1 MKEAMM
7 LGSTRTGS
15 LLRLNLALALGF
27 FLTATALRAQVMPIA
42 VLDFDGFGI
51 SESEAIALSNR
62 LRNEL
67 FRLGTFQV
75 VDRGMMQSILEEQD
89 FQLTGC
95 TSNECLVQV
104 GKLIGAQQMVG
115 GSVSK
120 VGGTFT
126 VSARLVDV
134 ETGTVLGVS
143 DFDLR
148 GELDDLLT
156 TGMQQVALMLSGQE
170 AAPQA
175 PAPTVSRMVSPQ
187 IPRAPASRADMAQA
201 LRELPW
207 QALVGI
213 PAGEGG
219 FGAEFSKF
227 VGRGFPVGLFLV
239 KPAVSLGY
247 LMRTYED
254 TDDGMYYEDMR
265 GYLSAALHADMSGV
279 KFGGSI
285 YTGFGLSVGQYW
297 EGIYNS
303 FTDDYDTYWT
313 SEGMETVFQ
322 LGGQVRI
329 PVSDKYKLIGDTRI
343 VVTPTYEASFM
354 FQVGIQR

>member
-1 MKEAMM
+1 LKVRVV
-7 LGSTRTGS
+7 LGLILS
-15 LLRLNLALALGF
+15 
-27 FLTATALRAQVMPIA
+27 ATALQAQALPIA

-67 FRLGTFQV
+67 FRLETFQV
-75 VDRGMMQSILEEQD
+75 VDRGMMQSILQEQD

-134 ETGTVLGVS
+134 ETGTVLEVS

-148 GELDDLLT
+148 GELDDMLT
-156 TGMQQVALMLSGQE
+156 TGMRQVALMLSGKE
-170 AAPQA
+170 VV
-175 PAPTVSRMVSPQ
+175 PAEPVPTVSRMVSPST
-187 IPRAPASRADMAQA
+187 PRTPASQAAMAQA

-213 PAGEGG
+213 SVGEGG
-219 FGAEFSKF
+219 FGMEFSKF

-247 LMRTYED
+247 MIRTYED
-254 TDDGMYYEDMR
+254 TNADKFYEDKR
-265 GYLSAALHADMSGV
+265 GYLAAALHGDLAGAR
-279 KFGGSI
+279 FGGSI
-285 YTGFGLSVGQYW
+285 YAGFGLSVGEYW
-297 EGIYNS
+297 EGLYDYY
-303 FTDDYDTYWT
+303 TDDYEDYW
-313 SEGMETVFQ
+313 SDEGTESIFQ
-322 LGGQVRI
+322 VGGQVRV
-329 PVSDKYKLIGDTRI
+329 PLSDKFKLMGDARI
-343 VVTPTYEASFM
+343 TGTPTYGASFM
-354 FQVGIQR
+354 FQVGVQR

>member
-1 MKEAMM
+1 
-7 LGSTRTGS
+7 
-15 LLRLNLALALGF
+15 LNVRLALG
-27 FLTATALRAQVMPIA
+27 LILSTTSIQAQALPIA

-75 VDRGMMQSILEEQD
+75 VDRGMMQSILQEQD

-134 ETGTVLGVS
+134 ENGTVLAVS

-156 TGMQQVALMLSGQE
+156 TGMGQVALMLSGE
-170 AAPQA
+170 EVTPLE
-175 PAPTVSRMVSPQ
+175 PAPTVSRMVSPPT
-187 IPRAPASRADMAQA
+187 PRAPATQADMAQA

-207 QALVGI
+207 QAIVGF
-213 PAGEGG
+213 PVNEGG

-227 VGRGFPVGLFLV
+227 IGRGFPVGLFLV

-247 LMRTYED
+247 LTRSIED
-254 TDDGMYYEDMR
+254 TDNGMYYDDMR
-265 GYLSAALHADMSGV
+265 GYLSGALHADMTGSR
-279 KFGGSI
+279 FGGSI
-285 YTGFGLSVGQYW
+285 YTAFGLSVGEYW

-303 FTDDYDTYWT
+303 YTDDYDTYWT
-313 SEGMETVFQ
+313 SDGMETIFQ
-322 LGGQVRI
+322 VGGQVRAPLTDRFKI
-329 PVSDKYKLIGDTRI
+329 IGDAQI
-343 VVTPTYEASFM
+343 VFTPTYEASFM

>member
-1 MKEAMM
+1 M
-7 LGSTRTGS
+7 LDSTRARS
-15 LLRLNLALALGF
+15 LHIFKISLTLGF
-27 FLTATALRAQVMPIA
+27 FLATSSLHAQTKPIA

-156 TGMQQVALMLSGQE
+156 TGMRQVALMLSGEE
-170 AAPQA
+170 AAPA
-175 PAPTVSRMVSPQ
+175 EPAPTVSRMVSPLP
-187 IPRAPASRADMAQA
+187 PRPPATQADMAQA

-207 QALVGI
+207 QAIVGF
-213 PAGEGG
+213 PVNEGG
-219 FGAEFSKF
+219 FGTEFSKF
-227 VGRGFPVGLFLV
+227 IGRGFPVGLFFV

-247 LMRTYED
+247 LTRSFED
-254 TDDGMYYEDMR
+254 TDGGMYYDDMR
-265 GYLSAALHADMSGV
+265 GYLSGALHADMSGTR
-279 KFGGSI
+279 FGGSI
-285 YTGFGLSVGQYW
+285 YTAFGLSVGEYW
-297 EGIYNS
+297 EGIYDYY
-303 FTDDYDTYWT
+303 TDDYETYWT
-313 SEGMETVFQ
+313 SDGMETLFQ
-322 LGGQVRI
+322 VGGQVRVPLADRFSI
-329 PVSDKYKLIGDTRI
+329 LGDARI
-343 VVTPTYEASFM
+343 VFTPTYEASFM